1 MKKKL
6 AEIYK
11 TQRLTDKDFKN
22 YYRPLKR
29 SIEITPRSE
38 NLDGDLVVSMSVKEI
53 FSGNITKFWF
63 NDGWGAVEPD
73 DYTFKMDICDFLD
86 EHLKPLF
93 WDIVEKNGVGE
104 EFIIG

>member
-6 AEIYK
+6 AEIHK
-11 TQRLTDKDFKN
+11 TELLTDKDFKN

-29 SIEITPRSE
+29 SIKVTPRSE
-38 NLDGDLVVSMSVKEI
+38 NLDGDLSISMSVKEV
-53 FSGNITKFWF
+53 FSGNITKFHF
-63 NDGWGAVEPD
+63 NDYWGVVEPSN
-73 DYTFKMDICDFLD
+73 YTFEMRICDLLS